1 MIDKILLDLQARAV
15 YLRLAPDSAINAAIN
30 RALSTVDPVKKVETL
45 LYVRDRLVELLPLDR
60 VSARAKLTAHNMINV
75 AERALLYYALK
86 GSNSY
91 AASNPEIYRDIKD
104 VLESD
109 SVHAYTDF
117 AL

>member
-15 YLRLAPDSAINAAIN
+15 YLRLAPDFEINAAIN

-45 LYVRDRLVELLPLDR
+45 LYVRDRLAELLPLNR
-60 VSARAKLTAHNMINV
+60 VPPREKLTAHNMINV

-104 VLESD
+104 VLDAEN
-109 SVHAYTDF
+109 VHTYTDF
-117 AL
+117 KL